1 VLDYLALGNPTL
13 DVRGDGSLMLGG
25 SAVYS
30 ALQAARLGLRAA
42 IVGRANPA
50 GLQPYWHPY
59 ADEVDLQL
67 QPSAQTTTFRNV
79 SVGDAREQW
88 LKEWAGSIKGN
99 DRLPASDILHIAPV
113 AQEVTLEEFA
123 VACTSRLVCLTPQ
136 GLIRRWKGGD
146 GHIGLTHREFP
157 AAVAALIDVVV
168 VSETE
173 APYVRPLLGE
183 VARHGGLSVVTRGR
197 RGCELLTRSGVTEF
211 TAEPV
216 GALVDGT
223 GAGDCFAAALTI
235 EVFLGTSV
243 TDAVKLASVAA
254 ALCVRGYGTSTI
266 GTRADVMRE
275 YSSWP
280 ARTISEQLSAP
291 SE

>member
-1 VLDYLALGNPTL
+1 V
-13 DVRGDGSLMLGG
+13 
-25 SAVYS
+25 
-30 ALQAARLGLRAA
+30 

-50 GLQPYWHPY
+50 ALQPYWRPY
-59 ADEVDLQL
+59 ADEADLRL

-79 SVGDAREQW
+79 SIGDEREQW
-88 LKEWAGSIKGN
+88 LKEWAGRIKCN
-99 DRLPASDILHIAPV
+99 DPLPASEILHVAPV
-113 AQEVTLEEFA
+113 AQEVALEEFA
-123 VACTSRLVCLTPQ
+123 VACASRLVCLTPQ
-136 GLIRRWKGGD
+136 GLIRRWQGDD
-146 GHIGLTHREFP
+146 GHIDLTHREF
-157 AAVAALIDVVV
+157 ADAVASLIDVVV

-173 APYVRPLLGE
+173 APYVRPLLSE

-211 TAEPV
+211 TTEPV

-235 EVFLGTSV
+235 EVFRGTSV

-266 GTRADVMRE
+266 GTRQEVMRE

-280 ARTISEQLSAP
+280 ARTISEQLRAP

>member
-1 VLDYLALGNPTL
+1 
-13 DVRGDGSLMLGG
+13 MLGG

-50 GLQPYWHPY
+50 ALQPYWQPY
-59 ADEVDLQL
+59 ADEVDLRL
-67 QPSAQTTTFRNV
+67 QSSVQTTTFRNV

-88 LKEWAGSIKGN
+88 LREWAGRIKV
-99 DRLPASDILHIAPV
+99 DERLPDSDILHIAPV
-113 AQEVTLEEFA
+113 AQEVALEEFA
-123 VACTSRLVCLTPQ
+123 VACASRLVCLTPQ
-136 GLIRRWKGGD
+136 GLIRRWEGDD
-146 GHIGLTHREFP
+146 GHIDLTHREFP
-157 AAVAALIDVVV
+157 GPVASLIDVVV
-168 VSETE
+168 VSEAE
-173 APYVRPLLGE
+173 APHVRPLLGD

-235 EVFLGTSV
+235 EVFQGTPV
-243 TDAVKLASVAA
+243 QEAVRLASVAA

-266 GTRADVMRE
+266 GTRPEIMRE

-280 ARTISEQLSAP
+280 ARTISEQLKAP